1 MYRHSALQCVLCPC
15 TTFDKCT
22 FSFMYKCSQ
31 FVSVLWW
38 ATIRC
43 CIHTDLVYS
52 WTRIHGGF
60 NHATPVLPLFRSC
73 GHDSCML
80 ITPSLLLSDL
90 VDLFI
95 LLACEVCSFRFAF
108 DHGYG
113 PANFEI
119 LFSFFTLCSS
129 FVTFFIKGI
138 VQPKFHH
145 LPTLKFLPKKVKNL
159 PRNKV
164 T

>member
-1 MYRHSALQCVLCPC
+1 
-15 TTFDKCT
+15 
-22 FSFMYKCSQ
+22 MYKCSH
-31 FVSVLWW
+31 FVLVLWW

-43 CIHTDLVYS
+43 CIHIDLIYS
-52 WTRIHGGF
+52 WTRIHWGF
-60 NHATPVLPLFRSC
+60 NHTTPVWPLFRSC

-90 VDLFI
+90 VDLLI

-113 PANFEI
+113 PANFEV

-145 LPTLKFLPKKVKNL
+145 LPTHVFTKKRTTKNL